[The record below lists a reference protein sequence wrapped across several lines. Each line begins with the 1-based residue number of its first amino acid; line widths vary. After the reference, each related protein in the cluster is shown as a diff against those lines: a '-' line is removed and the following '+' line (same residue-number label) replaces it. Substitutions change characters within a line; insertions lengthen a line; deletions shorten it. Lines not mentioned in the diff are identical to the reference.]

1 MWVDEKV
8 SFSFK
13 FFFICFTVL
22 LLYSMVR
29 LMEVVG
35 LIVFP
40 YWPFHVPT
48 ILGYGHAMSLNFVN
62 QEDDCHFIIL
72 FTSINN
78 FSLL

>member
-13 FFFICFTVL
+13 FFFATCFTVL

-35 LIVFP
+35 LIVFL
-40 YWPFHVPT
+40 YWPFYVPA
-48 ILGYGHAMSLNFVN
+48 ILVHGHAMSLSFVN
-62 QEDDCHFIIL
+62 QEDDGHYIIL
-72 FTSINN
+72 FASIKFYNQ
-78 FSLL
+78 